1 MAMGRGRAARAA
13 YGSDDLAAR
22 YVLPCAHTNL
32 RHVGVAGRNPVA
44 VVDHHN
50 IAVTGVHAGVDNSSV
65 RRCLDGGAVIGSDVQ
80 SGVVFIPAAERVAA
94 HSETVSDVSAHGP
107 AARGRG
113 EFDLVPVE
121 HVFDVT

>member
-1 MAMGRGRAARAA
+1 MAMWRGRAARTAN
-13 YGSDDLAAR
+13 GSDDLATR
-22 YVLPCAHTNL
+22 HVLPLVLTNR
-32 RHVGVAGRNPVA
+32 RHVAVAGRSAVA

-50 IAVTGVHAGVDNSSV
+50 IAVTGVHAGVDDSSV
-65 RRCLDGGAVIGSDVQ
+65 SRRVDRGAVIGGDVQ
-80 SGVVFIPAAERVAA
+80 SGVVLIPAAERVAA
-94 HSETVSDVSAHGP
+94 HSVTVSDVSAHGP